1 MKGNVKMGKK
11 YDEKIK
17 NRYNG
22 KYTLGL
28 DIGTNSVGWAAINEA
43 SQVISYKDK
52 KAWGVRLFD
61 AGLTAENRRLKRG
74 MRRRIN
80 RRKKR
85 IEYLQELFQKEID
98 EKYPNFLF
106 AINELET
113 PRGIEQEEHYKKKIT
128 ANSLPKILKMV
139 ARTQIEYRELIL
151 KYPTIFHLRYDIIM
165 HPERQ
170 FDLRLI
176 YLALHNIVKKRGHFL
191 NEGLKIEQLDKIDY
205 DNMMRVI
212 NEILFDEQEENAEV
226 SIENCISIEEILK
239 ESETR
244 NDRAKKVK
252 KVNKK
257 LDFIGKA
264 LVGLKF
270 DVEKLFNIDDEKTSI
285 SFEQEDFIETAE
297 KVLNDDQLELL
308 MQLQRIYISIQFS
321 EIIGDESCLSGAKI
335 AAFNDFSTDMNDLK
349 QVLEGTEA
357 YYNMFVSSKE
367 SLRKWEENR
376 EDSRCVYDKYRT
388 NSIKYDEYI
397 GQVKKM
403 IENLSLIEEKQEKL
417 EQINVRIAQEK
428 FMKKLN
434 TTSNSA
440 IPHQLNLYEAQKIME
455 GQSKYYPQLFSNE
468 VQGKIGKIISF
479 RIPYYVGPL
488 VKEENSSEFGWM
500 KRKTDEAIRP
510 WNFETVVDKAAS
522 GEAFIQRMVGGCSYL
537 LKEKAMPKLSLT
549 YQLFEVLN
557 ELNVTKLDDKRIN
570 KEVRDTL
577 LSLFLKN
584 KSVSNRNAQTALK
597 SAGINGII
605 SGNQKESGFA
615 TSLTTW
621 QTMSEIFGNITVESV
636 FGKNKN
642 EQACLQFEM
651 IETIIMWLTVFTEK
665 SILVERIKSAYPQIT
680 EAQIEKI
687 RKLNYKG
694 WGRLSETLLVSVIPD
709 VKKHHGMNI
718 IEMQLYFED
727 GNRMLGF
734 QEIITDSSLGFKES
748 IEKKNATLMQDKN
761 EISYDLIAEL
771 AGSPGIKRG
780 IWQALQIIEECES
793 IFGFPTAIVLE
804 TAKEEGA
811 KRRTKS
817 RESQWGEILKTL
829 KGSTFFEEFKELKGK
844 ADNYMNDRVWLY
856 LNQEGRCMYTGD
868 KLDIERLETYE
879 IDHIMPYSLTG
890 DNSIDNRVLV
900 KKSANQVKGGYL
912 MPLEIMNGVAEQ
924 QRQKMLWARLY
935 DKKMISSKKYTN
947 LLKETVTPK
956 MAEGFANRQLVETRQ
971 ITKHVIQLLE
981 QKYETNDK
989 KVQVVGLKAQ
999 INDRVKREL
1008 GIVKIRELN
1017 DKHHAVDA
1025 FMAAFIHQS
1034 IKTYGKDAYIDG
1046 KLDWKRY
1053 QKNKTQLGT
1062 PDNTGRREFSWVAQ
1076 DIKQNGVCNAQT
1088 GEQLV
1093 EGDKIYEFLLSV
1105 IDQPKFCVT
1114 FKTGTQGEDKG
1125 FWNETLYSPKLT
1137 NKKITLPEVVGKKYL
1152 GNYSTLKANK
1162 TVVLSYLNKKKERDV
1177 RSVDISNYD
1186 IVIGERNALNDI
1198 INKESD
1204 NNSFKLLYTLE
1215 KKKLIIRNGFPC
1227 LFTSSQAIQKA
1238 NQLNLSQKQ
1247 QKIYI
1252 RSRNIGED
1260 INSDKK
1266 NLDWDEII
1274 NGQND
1279 LILFLQNQIE
1289 NIYALFLNSNQVEM
1303 IVSSCQRYIK
1313 LNDSVK
1319 SLEKDKMREH
1329 FFEMNELQVYKKGK
1343 SKENSI
1349 LTKTKIIVEKDIPL
1363 EISLN
1368 TFSKVTTVFLE
1379 MLLRVMKRGASR
1391 VEEWNRAGFSN
1402 PNVVKC
1408 DNLVVVE
1415 QSITGLNERKITII
1429 SDGKVCK

>member
-1 MKGNVKMGKK
+1 MKGYVKMGKK

-28 DIGTNSVGWAAINEA
+28 DIGTNSVGWSAINEV

-85 IEYLQELFQKEID
+85 IEFLQELFQQEMD
-98 EKYPNFLF
+98 VRYPSFLF

-113 PRGIEQEEHYKKKIT
+113 PRGVEQEENYKKKIT

-139 ARTQIEYRELIL
+139 AKTQSEYRELIL
-151 KYPTIFHLRYDIIM
+151 KYPTMFHLRYDIII
-165 HPERQ
+165 HPEQQ

-212 NEILFDEQEENAEV
+212 NEILFTEQEENAEI

-252 KVNKK
+252 KINKK

-270 DVEKLFNIDDEKTSI
+270 DVEKLFNLDNEKTPI

-335 AAFNDFSTDMNDLK
+335 VAFDDFSKNMNNLK
-349 QVLEGTEA
+349 QVLEGTES

-367 SLRKWEENR
+367 SLRKWEKNR
-376 EDSRCVYDKYRT
+376 EDRRCVYDKYRT

-397 GQVKKM
+397 NQVKKM
-403 IENLSLIEEKQEKL
+403 IEDLSFIGEKQEKL
-417 EQINVRIAQEK
+417 DQVKSRIAQEK

-440 IPHQLNLYEAQKIME
+440 IPYQLNLYEAQKIMD
-455 GQSKYYPQLFSNE
+455 GQRKYYPQLFSRE
-468 VQGKIGKIISF
+468 IQEKIEKIISF

-500 KRKTDEAIRP
+500 KRKTDESIRP
-510 WNFETVVDKAAS
+510 WNFDRVVDKAAS
-522 GEAFIQRMVGGCSYL
+522 GEAFIQRMVGGCTYL

-577 LSLFLKN
+577 LLLFLKRKN
-584 KSVSNRNAQTALK
+584 VSNKNAQAALK

-621 QTMSEIFGNITVESV
+621 QTMNEIFGNITVEAV

-642 EQACLQFEM
+642 EKACLQFEM

-687 RKLNYKG
+687 SKLNYKG

-718 IEMQLYFED
+718 IEMQLYFEA

-734 QEIITDSSLGFKES
+734 QEIITDNSLGFKES
-748 IEKKNATLMQDKN
+748 IEKKNASFMQNKS

-780 IWQALQIIEECES
+780 IWQALQIIKECES
-793 IFGFPTAIVLE
+793 IFGIPSAIVLE
-804 TAKEEGA
+804 TAREEGI

-829 KGSTFFEEFKELKGK
+829 KGSAFFEEVKELKGK
-844 ADNYMNDRVWLY
+844 SDNYMNDRVWLY

-912 MPLEIMNGVAEQ
+912 MPLEIMKGVVEQ
-924 QRQKMLWARLY
+924 QKQKMLWARLY

-981 QKYETNDK
+981 QKYETNDST
-989 KVQVVGLKAQ
+989 VQVVGLKAQ

-1046 KLDWKRY
+1046 KLDWKSY
-1053 QKNKTQLGT
+1053 QKNKAQLGT

-1076 DIKQNGVCNAQT
+1076 DIKRNGVCHAQT

-1114 FKTGTQGEDKG
+1114 FKTGTQGEDKK
-1125 FWNETLYSPKLT
+1125 FWKETLFSPK
-1137 NKKITLPEVVGKKYL
+1137 KKKSTLPETVGKEYL
-1152 GNYSTLKANK
+1152 GIYSELKPNK

-1177 RSVDISNYD
+1177 RSIDISNYD
-1186 IVIGERNALNDI
+1186 VAMGEQNILNDI
-1198 INKESD
+1198 INSAPD
-1204 NNSFKLLYTLE
+1204 NNSFKILYTLE

-1252 RSRNIGED
+1252 QARNIGKD
-1260 INSDKK
+1260 TNSDKEG
-1266 NLDWDEII
+1266 LIWDDII

-1289 NIYALFLNSNQVEM
+1289 NIYALFLNSNQLEM
-1303 IVSSCQRYIK
+1303 IISSCQRYIR
-1313 LNDSVK
+1313 LNDIVK
-1319 SLEKDKMREH
+1319 SLEKDKIREH
-1329 FFEMNELQVYKKGK
+1329 FFEMNELHVYKKGK
-1343 SKENSI
+1343 SKENDI
-1349 LTKTKIIVEKDIPL
+1349 LKKTKIITEKDIPT
-1363 EISLN
+1363 EISIN
-1368 TFSKVTTVFLE
+1368 TFSKITSSFLE
-1379 MLLRVMKRGASR
+1379 MLLKVTKRGASR
-1391 VEEWNRAGFSN
+1391 VEEWNYAGFSN

-1415 QSITGLNERKITII
+1415 QSITGLNERKTII
-1429 SDGKVCK
+1429 ISNGKVIK